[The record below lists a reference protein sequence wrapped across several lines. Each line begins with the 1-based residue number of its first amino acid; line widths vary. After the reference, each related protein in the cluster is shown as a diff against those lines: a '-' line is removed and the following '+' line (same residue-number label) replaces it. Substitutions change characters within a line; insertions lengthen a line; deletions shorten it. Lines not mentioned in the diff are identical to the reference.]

1 VTVYVVCGKY
11 SRAFRTAFSTIEK
24 AERYADKIK
33 KMFVGYADYEQEPLD
48 VEEVV
53 IDECEEVKSGN

>member
-11 SRAFRTAFSTIEK
+11 SRAFRTAFSTAEK
-24 AERYADKIK
+24 AERYKARIMAWMQSDP
-33 KMFVGYADYEQEPLD
+33 DYEPEPLD

-53 IDECEEVKSGN
+53 IDECEEVGK